1 MLVYKFVNRAKI
13 EKWMKT
19 GVLGLTIGF
28 IIMMSSP
35 GNKIRSSW
43 FERSSWS
50 LPKKLLYGLRDV
62 SNTMSEHAYVM
73 IFIAVIS
80 IIFCIFL
87 YKTKYNY
94 LFGIIYLFVGGAV
107 CYSLT
112 LSPSGYTWG
121 RSFLAE

>member
-1 MLVYKFVNRAKI
+1 YMFFLGIVAGWCNENTSAGIILIASGYMLVYKFVNRAKI

-73 IFIAVIS
+73 
-80 IIFCIFL
+80 
-87 YKTKYNY
+87 
-94 LFGIIYLFVGGAV
+94 
-107 CYSLT
+107 
-112 LSPSGYTWG
+112 
-121 RSFLAE
+121 

>member
-1 MLVYKFVNRAKI
+1 MYQN
-13 EKWMKT
+13 
-19 GVLGLTIGF
+19 TI
-28 IIMMSSP
+28 
-35 GNKIRSSW
+35 
-43 FERSSWS
+43 
-50 LPKKLLYGLRDV
+50 
-62 SNTMSEHAYVM
+62 SEHAYVM

-94 LFGIIYLFVGGAV
+94 LFGIIYLFVGEAV
-107 CYSLT
+107 CYSLA

>member
-28 IIMMSSP
+28 YYYDEFP

-50 LPKKLLYGLRDV
+50 LPKKLLYV
-62 SNTMSEHAYVM
+62 
-73 IFIAVIS
+73 
-80 IIFCIFL
+80 
-87 YKTKYNY
+87 
-94 LFGIIYLFVGGAV
+94 
-107 CYSLT
+107 
-112 LSPSGYTWG
+112 
-121 RSFLAE
+121 